1 MRDQWACHIVDTVHS
16 AWWTII
22 GDIVSRLHSSTK
34 HGSQSI
40 TELLASQPSLQHT
53 CECNRTSACSV
64 HIQVCVR
71 ISKLSASK
79 PSALVPLSRCLDPY
93 PLRPQIM
100 EFRKKTSKV
109 FIFSKII
116 LFVLFGMLLLYVTI
130 QGSNLS
136 ASVITSTAGLRLLP
150 TVNQNVALQRALM

>member
-1 MRDQWACHIVDTVHS
+1 M
-16 AWWTII
+16 
-22 GDIVSRLHSSTK
+22 HSSTK
-34 HGSQSI
+34 HGRQSI
-40 TELLASQPSLQHT
+40 AELLASQPSVLHT
-53 CECNRTSACSV
+53 CKCYGTSACSA
-64 HIQVCVR
+64 HIQVYSVTQCVQ

-100 EFRKKTSKV
+100 EKFREKKTSKV
-109 FIFSKII
+109 FIYSKII
-116 LFVLFGMLLLYVTI
+116 LFVLFGVLLLYVTI

-136 ASVITSTAGLRLLP
+136 ASVITSTAGLRLLS

>member
-1 MRDQWACHIVDTVHS
+1 MAAIASPSSWHPNHLCYTHVGVIVLVH
-16 AWWTII
+16 TFKYILTR
-22 GDIVSRLHSSTK
+22 VT
-34 HGSQSI
+34 Q
-40 TELLASQPSLQHT
+40 
-53 CECNRTSACSV
+53 
-64 HIQVCVR
+64 CVR

-93 PLRPQIM
+93 PSRPQFM
-100 EFRKKTSKV
+100 EFRKETSKV

-116 LFVLFGMLLLYVTI
+116 LFVLFGVLLLYVTI

-136 ASVITSTAGLRLLP
+136 ACVITSTAGLRLLS

>member
-1 MRDQWACHIVDTVHS
+1 MHS
-16 AWWTII
+16 AWWTLAATSCTVPRSMA
-22 GDIVSRLHSSTK
+22 DRVSPSSWHPNHLCNTHVSVIVLVR
-34 HGSQSI
+34 
-40 TELLASQPSLQHT
+40 AVHT
-53 CECNRTSACSV
+53 FKYILTSV
-64 HIQVCVR
+64 TQCVR

-116 LFVLFGMLLLYVTI
+116 LFELFGVLLLYVTI

-136 ASVITSTAGLRLLP
+136 ASVITSAAGLRLLP